1 MEPEDPMTISCGDV
15 TNYFV
20 YTFIYLG
27 SLSMNCKHKSS
38 TFQLGT
44 PQWFSSDD
52 TKYSIKGHPDSILN

>member
-1 MEPEDPMTISCGDV
+1 MTISCGDV

-38 TFQLGT
+38 SFQLDT
-44 PQWFSSDD
+44 PQWFSSDS
-52 TKYSIKGHPDSILN
+52 TLKYGVEEHPDLN